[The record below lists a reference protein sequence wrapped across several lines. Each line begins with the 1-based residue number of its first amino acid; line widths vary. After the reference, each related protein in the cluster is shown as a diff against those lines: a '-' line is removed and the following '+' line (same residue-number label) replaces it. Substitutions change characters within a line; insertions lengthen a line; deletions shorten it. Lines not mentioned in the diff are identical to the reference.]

1 MFVKHVAVGVM
12 YINIYIYIYI
22 VKYWLFHS
30 YILYSNLKEFV

>member
-1 MFVKHVAVGVM
+1 MFIKHVAIGVM
-12 YINIYIYIYI
+12 YINIYIYI